1 MSGKRYTDEFKDE
14 AIRQV
19 TERGHPAR
27 EVVTCRLLHPAARVE
42 LTAVGLLATFAG

>member
-27 EVVTCRLLHPAARVE
+27 EVVPAAYYIR
-42 LTAVGLLATFAG
+42 LPDLNLQLGGC